1 MEIGKRIKDIRKAK
15 GMSQKEVALTL
26 EMDQSQYS
34 KIENG
39 KTDPYFSTIE
49 KITGALDINL
59 NDLLAPDDV
68 FKDVNSF
75 DKSFIEKLQLVDQL
89 EEEEKKSMF
98 SIIDSLVSK
107 KRLKITLSSA
117 LDNS

>member
-1 MEIGKRIKDIRKAK
+1 MKIGSRIKDIRQAK
-15 GMSQKEVALTL
+15 SMSQKEVALVL

-49 KITGALDINL
+49 KIANALGVNL

-68 FKDVNSF
+68 FKDINSYE
-75 DKSFIEKLQLVDQL
+75 KSLIEKLQLIDQL
-89 EEEEKKSMF
+89 EEEEKKCIF

-107 KRLKITLSSA
+107 GRLKNALSNA
-117 LDNS
+117 LNNS